1 VLGSRPGRMPIATL
15 HGIVKVCPYGCAS
28 GVLRMRGE
36 RISCQVCDL
45 ISASNPD
52 EVTERVSW
60 GRPYQG
66 SRLSLLLNSSSSLFS
81 FLSLSEKNIGPA
93 QEA

>member
-1 VLGSRPGRMPIATL
+1 MPIATL

-52 EVTERVSW
+52 EVTERVSC

-66 SRLSLLLNSSSSLFS
+66 SRLPLLLNSSSSLFS